1 MVSSRLFA
9 VSGRAL
15 SATLVFLA
23 AGAAAAAPATRLGA
37 PYEAGG
43 VWFVP
48 TADPSYDERGL
59 ASEYG
64 GDQGG
69 RRTASGETFDPRAL
83 TAAHATLPLPGVVE
97 VTNLDTGK
105 RLTVHI
111 NDRGPYA
118 PGRILSLSP
127 ASARALG
134 MAPGAAAHVRVR
146 YAEVGARVAANTP
159 RPSPAVTALAP
170 AGRYGVQVGAFA
182 DRSKADRAV
191 VSLASAGRAQVT
203 SLDRQGVTLWRV
215 TLGPLA
221 DETQARDAQERARDL
236 GFTAAHVVPPA
247 Y

>member
-9 VSGRAL
+9 VSG
-15 SATLVFLA
+15 SAFCAAAVVLV
-23 AGAAAAAPATRLGA
+23 AGAASAAPATRLGA

-48 TADPSYDERGL
+48 AADPSYDERGL
-59 ASEYG
+59 ASEYS
-64 GDQGG
+64 GG
-69 RRTASGETFDPRAL
+69 RRTASGEAFDPRAL

-105 RLTVHI
+105 RVSVRI
-111 NDRGPYA
+111 NDRGAYA

-127 ASARALG
+127 AAARALG
-134 MAPGAAAHVRVR
+134 MAQGEAAHVRVR
-146 YAEVGARVAANTP
+146 YADTSARVAANMP
-159 RPSPAVTALAP
+159 RRSVEAARPSHA
-170 AGRYGVQVGAFA
+170 RYGVQVGAFA

-215 TLGPLA
+215 TLGPLS
-221 DETQARDAQERARDL
+221 DEGEAREAQDRARDL
-236 GFTAAHVVPPA
+236 GFLAAHVVSPTP
-247 Y
+247 